1 MPKYSAYLAV
11 VDHPLVTALIVCYI
25 VRTVCYVVRMGVFLA
40 ASIVAIRT
48 ANDNQREACLKLAE
62 MTCRQWPWQHPPTR
76 PSK

>member
-11 VDHPLVTALIVCYI
+11 VGHPLVITLIVCYI
-25 VRTVCYVVRMGVFLA
+25 VRTVCYVARMVVFLA

-48 ANDNQREACLKLAE
+48 TDNIRREACLKLVE
-62 MTCRQWPWQHPPTR
+62 MTCRRWTWQHSPSR